1 MKRKVTRFAKVEKG
15 QNKKIMNEYRVYVR
29 EISSGVVY
37 VQSENVEQ
45 AEEKA
50 IDAVMQ
56 GEANW
61 GNLETVVDD
70 VKLVERVLAQP
81 EEEE

>member
-1 MKRKVTRFAKVEKG
+1 MKRKVTRFAKVEKS

-50 IDAVMQ
+50 IDSVVQ